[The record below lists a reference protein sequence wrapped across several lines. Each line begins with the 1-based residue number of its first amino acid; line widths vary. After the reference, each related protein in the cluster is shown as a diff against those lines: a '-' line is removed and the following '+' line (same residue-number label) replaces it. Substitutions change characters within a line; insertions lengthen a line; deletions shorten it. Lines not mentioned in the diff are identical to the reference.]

1 MVALT
6 TVEIIIGIVA
16 VLAGALVLWVN
27 LNNEYTKL
35 KARVFQLERS
45 DSELKTFLS
54 DISARL
60 HAIELLLASN
70 QIKEK

>member
-6 TVEIIIGIVA
+6 TVEIIIGIV
-16 VLAGALVLWVN
+16 VLLASALGLWVN
-27 LNNEYTKL
+27 LNNEHTKL

>member
-1 MVALT
+1 MALT
-6 TVEIIIGIVA
+6 TIELIIGVA
-16 VLAGALVLWVN
+16 VILASALGLWVN

-35 KARVFQLERS
+35 KARVYQLERS
-45 DSELKTFLS
+45 DSDLKTFLV

>member
-1 MVALT
+1 MALT
-6 TVEIIIGIVA
+6 TIELIIGIA
-16 VLAGALVLWVN
+16 VILASALGLWVN
-27 LNNEYTKL
+27 LNNEHTKL
-35 KARVFQLERS
+35 KARVYQLERS
-45 DSELKTFLS
+45 DSDLKTFLA

>member
-6 TVEIIIGIVA
+6 TVEIIIGIV
-16 VLAGALVLWVN
+16 VLLASALGLWVN

>member
-1 MVALT
+1 MALT
-6 TVEIIIGIVA
+6 TIELIIGVA
-16 VLAGALVLWVN
+16 VILASALGLWVN
-27 LNNEYTKL
+27 LNNECTKL
-35 KARVFQLERS
+35 KARVYQLERS
-45 DSELKTFLS
+45 DSDLKTFLV